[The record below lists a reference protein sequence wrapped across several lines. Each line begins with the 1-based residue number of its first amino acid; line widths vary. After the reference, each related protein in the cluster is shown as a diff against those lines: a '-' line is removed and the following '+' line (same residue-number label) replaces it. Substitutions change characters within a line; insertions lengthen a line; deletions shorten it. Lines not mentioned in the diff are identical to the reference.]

1 MTGGAGLRERKK
13 AETRQALASAA
24 LRLADERGPDAV
36 TVEDI
41 AALVG
46 VSPRTFFNYYPTKED
61 AIVGIPEGQSSEVVD
76 ELMSRPADEAP
87 LEALRQSMLAASE
100 RLEARADEWAMRHRV
115 VQRYPT
121 LAARYAVRFAA
132 FEHGIIKEIARRLG
146 VNPSRDT
153 YPALVTAAALSAT
166 RVAITAWQE
175 RTRRVRLVTLLDDAF
190 AALENGLAIPDRL
203 R

>member
-1 MTGGAGLRERKK
+1 MSSGLRERKK

-24 LRLADERGPDAV
+24 LRLAEERGPDAV

-41 AALVG
+41 AAVVG

-76 ELMSRPADEAP
+76 ELTSRPPDEAP
-87 LEALRQSMLAASE
+87 LEALRQSLLAASE
-100 RLEARADEWAMRHRV
+100 GLESRAEEWTMRHRL

-121 LAARYAVRFAA
+121 LAARYGVRFAS
-132 FEHGIIKEIARRLG
+132 FEQGIIDEIARRLG
-146 VNPSRDT
+146 VDPAKDN

-166 RVAITAWQE
+166 RVALTTWQE
-175 RTRRVRLVTLLDDAF
+175 RPRRVRLVTLLEDAF
-190 AALENGLAIPDRL
+190 ATLKTGLAVPERL